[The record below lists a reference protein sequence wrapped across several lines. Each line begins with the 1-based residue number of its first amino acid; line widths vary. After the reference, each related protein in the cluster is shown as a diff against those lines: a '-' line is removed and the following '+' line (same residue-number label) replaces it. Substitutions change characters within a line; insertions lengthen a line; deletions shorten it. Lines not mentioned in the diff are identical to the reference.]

1 MTLFVPLKPIF
12 FLKIQN
18 KLLNNMDQNEKPFQL
33 LEWIATAILIL
44 AALLASFVPALEY
57 HHWAFIIANSLWVF
71 VGFLWKEMS
80 LIVLNAG
87 LTIIYVF
94 GLIL

>member
-1 MTLFVPLKPIF
+1 MV
-12 FLKIQN
+12 
-18 KLLNNMDQNEKPFQL
+18 QNEKPFQFL
-33 LEWIATAILIL
+33 AWIATFILIL
-44 AALLASFVPALEY
+44 AAILASFVPALEY
-57 HHWAFIIANSLWVF
+57 HHWAFILANSLWVL

-87 LTIIYVF
+87 LTIIYIF

>member
-1 MTLFVPLKPIF
+1 MME
-12 FLKIQN
+12 QN
-18 KLLNNMDQNEKPFQL
+18 KKPFQFL
-33 LEWIATAILIL
+33 AGIPKFILFL
-44 AALLASFVPALEY
+44 AAILASFVPALEY
-57 HHWAFIIANSLWVF
+57 HHWAFILANSLWVL

-87 LTIIYVF
+87 LTIIYIF

>member
-1 MTLFVPLKPIF
+1 ME
-12 FLKIQN
+12 
-18 KLLNNMDQNEKPFQL
+18 QNEKPFL
-33 LEWIATAILIL
+33 FLAWIATFILIL
-44 AALLASFVPALEY
+44 AAILASFVPALEY
-57 HHWAFIIANSLWVF
+57 HHWAFILANSLWVL

-87 LTIIYVF
+87 LTIIYIF

>member
-1 MTLFVPLKPIF
+1 V
-12 FLKIQN
+12 
-18 KLLNNMDQNEKPFQL
+18 DQNEKPYQL
-33 LEWIATAILIL
+33 LAWTATGILIL

-57 HHWAFIIANSLWVF
+57 HHWAFIIANTLWVI
-71 VGFLWKEMS
+71 VGLLWKETS
-80 LIVLNAG
+80 LIVLNSG

>member
-1 MTLFVPLKPIF
+1 VEQNQKPYQ
-12 FLKIQN
+12 FLA
-18 KLLNNMDQNEKPFQL
+18 
-33 LEWIATAILIL
+33 WSATAILIL

-57 HHWAFIIANSLWVF
+57 HHWAFIIANSLWVI
-71 VGFLWKEMS
+71 VGILWKETT

-87 LTIIYVF
+87 LTIIYIL

>member
-1 MTLFVPLKPIF
+1 MEQNQKPYQ
-12 FLKIQN
+12 FLAW
-18 KLLNNMDQNEKPFQL
+18 L
-33 LEWIATAILIL
+33 ATAILIL

-57 HHWAFIIANSLWVF
+57 HHWAFIIANSLWVI
-71 VGFLWKEMS
+71 VGIVWKETT

-87 LTIIYVF
+87 LTIIYIL

>member
-1 MTLFVPLKPIF
+1 MEQNQKPYQ
-12 FLKIQN
+12 FLAW
-18 KLLNNMDQNEKPFQL
+18 L
-33 LEWIATAILIL
+33 ATAILIL

-57 HHWAFIIANSLWVF
+57 HHWAFIIANSLWVI
-71 VGFLWKEMS
+71 VGILWKETT

-87 LTIIYVF
+87 LTIIYIL

>member
-1 MTLFVPLKPIF
+1 MEQNQKPYQ
-12 FLKIQN
+12 FLAW
-18 KLLNNMDQNEKPFQL
+18 L
-33 LEWIATAILIL
+33 ATAILIL

-57 HHWAFIIANSLWVF
+57 QHWAFIIANSLWVI
-71 VGFLWKEMS
+71 VGILWKETT

-87 LTIIYVF
+87 LTIIYIL